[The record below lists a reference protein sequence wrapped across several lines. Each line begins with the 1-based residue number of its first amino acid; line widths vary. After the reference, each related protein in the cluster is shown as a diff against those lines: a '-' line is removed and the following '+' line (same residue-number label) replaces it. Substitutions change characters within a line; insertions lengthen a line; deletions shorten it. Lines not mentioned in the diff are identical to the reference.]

1 MSQAMQI
8 KDTVAISQSHLQII
22 TTRTIVINENMIASN
37 NKCSSS
43 IDNII
48 SRSRTTCNTVIATT
62 SPRNSSI
69 AATTTI
75 MRKYPITTNIVQ
87 LSQTYPLIILTLH
100 LIMTTCRNRLSSS
113 ICTRTH
119 ICLSTMLSLASTP
132 FCCSL

>member
-1 MSQAMQI
+1 MFQAMQI
-8 KDTVAISQSHLQII
+8 KDTVAINQSHLQII

-37 NKCSSS
+37 SKINSFISS
-43 IDNII
+43 IIN
-48 SRSRTTCNTVIATT
+48 SSTTMAAT

-69 AATTTI
+69 TTTTTI
-75 MRKYPITTNIVQ
+75 MSKYPVTTDIVQ